1 MQTAASVLASV
12 TPGDP
17 SDTDGSAELL
27 GGLKKRSGRGLQG
40 GAPKK
45 RLCRIGLPRVLLPLP
60 QTGCPKRRS
69 SGLWAL
75 EPGHLC
81 PGRRR
86 PPPRSALRADALPPL
101 VCPWNSG
108 LSPLS
113 RAVWSNGR
121 GSQSHLEV
129 PATSVPGPRG
139 GGWDGSAL
147 WWGDGQRDGK
157 GIVPAAPLGRTVTEL
172 STQGGCGWRPGAAAT
187 PPAILP
193 SWLVYSGALCLWRRT
208 SATCSR
214 GGLSWSL

>member
-1 MQTAASVLASV
+1 MLGAWPPGRSSQKTTLQDWAAPGAAASA
-12 TPGDP
+12 
-17 SDTDGSAELL
+17 TD
-27 GGLKKRSGRGLQG
+27 
-40 GAPKK
+40 
-45 RLCRIGLPRVLLPLP
+45 RIP
-60 QTGCPKRRS
+60 QTKEPLLLLR
-69 SGLWAL
+69 AL

-113 RAVWSNGR
+113 RAVWSDGR
-121 GSQSHLEV
+121 RSQSHLEV

-172 STQGGCGWRPGAAAT
+172 STQGGRSWRPGAPAT

-193 SWLVYSGALCLWRRT
+193 SWLVYSGHCAYGAGHLPPAAGEGCLGVYKERLDKTITWLWRHLLF
-208 SATCSR
+208 CYF
-214 GGLSWSL
+214 LKFLFI